1 MERFERIFTARVR
14 IRLIEKKRKL
24 YEITI
29 PKDVAE
35 SLGLEGR
42 EYVELGIRRV
52 GR

>member
-14 IRLIEKKRKL
+14 TRLIQGKRKL
-24 YEITI
+24 YEVTI
-29 PKDVAE
+29 PKDIAE
-35 SLGLEGR
+35 SLGLEER